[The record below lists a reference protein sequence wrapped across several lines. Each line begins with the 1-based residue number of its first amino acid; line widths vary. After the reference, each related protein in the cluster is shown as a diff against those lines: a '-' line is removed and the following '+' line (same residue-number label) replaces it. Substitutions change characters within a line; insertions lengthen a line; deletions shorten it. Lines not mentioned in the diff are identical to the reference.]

1 MIDPR
6 QDLDHKLEGQPGL
19 IKVNVRINIIIIILK
34 PNLEVDVGQHLGH

>member
-19 IKVNVRINIIIIILK
+19 IKANVKITVIIIVLK
-34 PNLEVDVGQHLGH
+34 PNLEVDVGQRLGH